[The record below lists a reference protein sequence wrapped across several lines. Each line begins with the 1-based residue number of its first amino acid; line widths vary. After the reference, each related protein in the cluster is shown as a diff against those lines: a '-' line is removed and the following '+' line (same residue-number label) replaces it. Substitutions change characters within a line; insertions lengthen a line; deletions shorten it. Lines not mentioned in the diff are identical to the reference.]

1 MLIGREVLCAPQALY
16 AVNRQVAFDGYAA
29 TFELAETQ
37 ASRQH
42 WSRR

>member
-1 MLIGREVLCAPQALY
+1 
-16 AVNRQVAFDGYAA
+16 VAFDGYAA

-37 ASRQH
+37 VAPQH